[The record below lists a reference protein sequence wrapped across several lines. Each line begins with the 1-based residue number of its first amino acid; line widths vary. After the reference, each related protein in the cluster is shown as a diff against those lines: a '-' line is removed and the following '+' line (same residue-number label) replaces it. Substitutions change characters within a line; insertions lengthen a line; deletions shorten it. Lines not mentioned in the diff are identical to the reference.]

1 MDKMDLILQGYELFI
16 MQEQKIFQKSNE
28 QNLDQDVRK
37 ILAARERREKH
48 SRFSAFFEKIF
59 IKNMPIFAKKIFW
72 QILANHAEKFQK

>member
-37 ILAARERREKH
+37 ILVARERREKH
-48 SRFSAFFEKIF
+48 S
-59 IKNMPIFAKKIFW
+59 
-72 QILANHAEKFQK
+72 